1 MESGEV
7 RRLHVVYF
15 LSRMGHVEQ
24 PHLIRVHHLPRR
36 GGVYLRDVKRWLGEL
51 RGKAMPEA
59 FAWSYKR
66 QYRAGYVWQDLV
78 DDDLI
83 TPISD
88 NEYVLQGS
96 QLYPTAFFDNSRLC
110 SSSTQTKD
118 LDAYEDSERSMVTDD
133 GDSMKVE
140 ERAKNLEV
148 AKQGIVERT
157 MQKEGEPMSTV
168 SSASSSSEQHA
179 FTKSKSYSSGASTM
193 LRQWIT
199 CGAIDTDDSVLIKNP
214 SPKDSSLE
222 KPKNG
227 AVFCRDDEMGGSAR
241 VQRNSWDGNLEL
253 SCQHSQQNSRKSLD
267 DSRKKRQKESGGGK
281 VAVTHKPMAGP
292 NCSLCGKSFKPEKMH
307 SHMKSCKGLKS
318 LTKTATTSTKS
329 KSTTAKSSDKEL
341 VSTYLL
347 TN

>member
-1 MESGEV
+1 MKLTNTPLMEGGEV

-36 GGVYLRDVKRWLGEL
+36 GGVYLRD
-51 RGKAMPEA
+51 
-59 FAWSYKR
+59 
-66 QYRAGYVWQDLV
+66 
-78 DDDLI
+78 
-83 TPISD
+83 
-88 NEYVLQGS
+88 
-96 QLYPTAFFDNSRLC
+96 NSRLC
-110 SSSTQTKD
+110 SSSSHTKD
-118 LDAYEDSERSMVTDD
+118 LDAYEDSERSTVTDD

-140 ERAKNLEV
+140 ERAKNLEA

-168 SSASSSSEQHA
+168 SSASSSSKQHA

-199 CGAIDTDDSVLIKNP
+199 CGAIDTNDSVLIKNP

-241 VQRNSWDGNLEL
+241 
-253 SCQHSQQNSRKSLD
+253 
-267 DSRKKRQKESGGGK
+267 